1 MKIELWEESTTAAG
15 AYAGD
20 RATLGVVADSS
31 DGKFVSRCLAEMGV
45 KEIAPRCAVI
55 AGWKSHF
62 GIGGEG

>member
-20 RATLGVVADSS
+20 RVTLGVVADSS
-31 DGKFVSRCLAEMGV
+31 DGEIVSRCLAEMGV
-45 KEIAPRCAVI
+45 KEIAPWRAVI
-55 AGWKSHF
+55 TGAQSHF